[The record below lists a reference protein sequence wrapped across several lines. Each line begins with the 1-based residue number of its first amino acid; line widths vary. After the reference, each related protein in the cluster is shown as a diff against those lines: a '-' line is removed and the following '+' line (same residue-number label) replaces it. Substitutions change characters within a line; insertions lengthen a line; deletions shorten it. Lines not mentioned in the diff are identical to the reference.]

1 MAKRSTKVA
10 LTILGAAAFGLAGCR
25 EEQTDARAFPDH
37 ASCVAAAAEGPGW
50 FTASDCDK
58 TFADAQALHL
68 ETAPRY
74 ESQALCEAEHGPE
87 ACAPDPAAAQAQ
99 QGGGGF
105 SFMPLLAG
113 YMIGS
118 MLGGGRG
125 VAAQPLVKTP
135 GGGFATPDG
144 STRMGNNTGSGKMA
158 TSAFAKAPA
167 TIGKAPMSSADVAR
181 RGGFGASAAGRA
193 TAGG

>member
-10 LTILGAAAFGLAGCR
+10 LTILGAAAFTLAGCR
-25 EEQTDARAFPDH
+25 EEQTDARAFPDE
-37 ASCVAAAAEGPGW
+37 ASCMAAAREGAGW
-50 FTASDCDK
+50 FTEADCTE
-58 TFADAQALHL
+58 TFAQAQATHL

-74 ESQALCEAEHGPE
+74 ESRELCEAEHGPE
-87 ACAPDPAAAQAQ
+87 ACATDPAASAS
-99 QGGGGF
+99 GGGF

-125 VAAQPLVKTP
+125 MASQPLVKTP

-144 STRMGNNTGSGKMA
+144 GTKLSSNTGAGKMA

-167 TIGKAPMSSADVAR
+167 TIGKPPMSSADVAR

-193 TAGG
+193 TSGG